1 MPRTFLDR
9 QYCDLPEMEMDH
21 VEWALGLFRRRV
33 VVSLRSER
41 CLNNDRAAMS
51 AARVA

>member
-1 MPRTFLDR
+1 MSDR
-9 QYCDLPEMEMDH
+9 
-21 VEWALGLFRRRV
+21 ALGLLRRRV

-41 CLNNDRAAMS
+41 CLNNDRVAAE